1 MITEPRLIE
10 HTVIEEET
18 TTTINNRT
26 TVRKVR
32 TETKVTEE
40 IIEILPP
47 AIDVGQEEIAET
59 VRTGYRRV
67 KTYGLSDAEFGE
79 LLGISEKERQI
90 RLDIICGQLGHK
102 SAVRTKIKEQIRRT
116 IDPQYYARVLA
127 RDAATRARVA
137 AAAPVGR

>member
-1 MITEPRLIE
+1 MMTEPRLIE

-18 TTTINNRT
+18 TTTTNART
-26 TVRKVR
+26 MIRKVR
-32 TETKVTEE
+32 TETRVTEE

-47 AIDVGQEEIAET
+47 VINVGQEEISEPI
-59 VRTGYRRV
+59 RTGYRRV

-102 SAVRTKIKEQIRRT
+102 SAVRTRINEQIRRT
-116 IDPQYYARVLA
+116 IDPRYYARVLA

-137 AAAPVGR
+137 AAPVGR